1 MTPLVTAAVLLAA
14 VTHACW
20 NALAHKIPD
29 KLAGFTLIS
38 GGGLLIG
45 AVLAV
50 FTAVPAAGAWPYLIA
65 SAAIHIVYY
74 GLLMTSFRL
83 GDFGQA
89 YPIARGTAPLVV
101 TVLAAVFA
109 HEVPDRWVAAGI
121 ALSCAGLT
129 GVALWGLR
137 GRRPNWAA
145 VGAALATGL
154 SIAAYTVV
162 DGLGVRASGTPLG
175 YIAWLMAVQ
184 GLVIPAYAVRRL
196 RPRPAAAL
204 RPHAALGLLGAALS
218 VTAYGL
224 VLWAQTRA
232 DLAPVSALRESSI
245 LVGAAIGALFFKE
258 RFGAPRL
265 AAAGLL
271 VVGIGLMLHAG

>member
-14 VTHACW
+14 VTHASW
-20 NALAHKIPD
+20 NAIAHRITD
-29 KLAGFTLIS
+29 KLVGFTLIT

-45 AVLAV
+45 LVLIP
-50 FTAVPAAGAWPYLIA
+50 FTAVPAAAAWPYLLG
-65 SAAIHIVYY
+65 SAAVHVLYY
-74 GLLMTSFRL
+74 ALLMTSFRL

-101 TVLAAVFA
+101 TLLAALFA
-109 HEVPDRWVAAGI
+109 HEVPDGWAAAGV

-137 GRRPNWAA
+137 GRRPDWAA
-145 VGAALATGL
+145 IGAALATGL
-154 SIAAYTVV
+154 TIAGYTVV
-162 DGLGVRASGTPLG
+162 DGLGVRASGTSLG

-184 GLVIPAYAVRRL
+184 GVVIPAWAMARL
-196 RPRPAAAL
+196 RGRAPAML
-204 RPHAALGLLGAALS
+204 RPYAAVGLLGAALS
-218 VTAYGL
+218 VSAYAL

-232 DLAPVSALRESSI
+232 ELAPIAALRESSI
-245 LVGAAIGALFFKE
+245 LVGAAIGAVFFKE
-258 RFGAPRL
+258 RFGAPRI

-271 VVGIGLMLHAG
+271 VLGIGLMLHSG